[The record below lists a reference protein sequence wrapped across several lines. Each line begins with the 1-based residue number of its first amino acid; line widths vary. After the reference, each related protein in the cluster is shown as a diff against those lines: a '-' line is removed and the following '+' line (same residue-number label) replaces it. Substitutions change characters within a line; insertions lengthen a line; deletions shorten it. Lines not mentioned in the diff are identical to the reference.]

1 MFHSTPEH
9 DFNQLREQLKALQDD
24 LAGVPFI
31 RQATAGEFIRRLVS
45 MESSRRVGFGEIQ
58 IIGHQDRY
66 AMHLSLYSVSAFLAP
81 SANTHC

>member
-9 DFNQLREQLKALQDD
+9 DFNQLREQLKAFQED

-31 RQATAGEFIRRLVS
+31 RQATAGEFIKAIVS
-45 MESSRRVGFGEIQ
+45 LPVESSRRVGFGEIQ

-66 AMHLSLYSVSAFLAP
+66 AFIFLV
-81 SANTHC
+81 